1 VIFLGKDDVAVYVF
15 MQITK
20 YITGSFFFLVDTWN
34 LDQSEVLEIAA
45 IAIRN
50 SSNLGCGGERSS
62 EIFVI
67 L

>member
-1 VIFLGKDDVAVYVF
+1 MYLCKLQNILLVV
-15 MQITK
+15 
-20 YITGSFFFLVDTWN
+20 FFLVDTWN

-50 SSNLGCGGERSS
+50 SSNLGCGGERIS